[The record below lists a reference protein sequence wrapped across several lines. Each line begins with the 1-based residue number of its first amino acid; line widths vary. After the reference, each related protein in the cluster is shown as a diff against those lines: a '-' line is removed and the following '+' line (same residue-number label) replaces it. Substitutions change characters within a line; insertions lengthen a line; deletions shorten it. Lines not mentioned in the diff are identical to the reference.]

1 MKQTRI
7 IGLLIRDRIKE
18 AGRLQSTLTKHA
30 HIIRSRLGFH
40 ELNENTCSRTGV
52 IILTLIGDGKDW
64 VNFESEINKIEG
76 VEMQQMSF
84 IL

>member
-18 AGRLQSTLTKHA
+18 AGRLQTTLTEHA
-30 HIIRSRLGFH
+30 HLIRSRLGFH

-52 IILTLIGDGKDW
+52 IILTLIGDKKDW
-64 VNFESEINKIEG
+64 VDFENEINKIEG

>member
-18 AGRLQSTLTKHA
+18 AGRLQETLTNHSHVIK
-30 HIIRSRLGFH
+30 SRLGFH

-52 IILTLIGDGKDW
+52 VILTLSGEASSWANLEK
-64 VNFESEINKIEG
+64 EINEIEG

-84 IL
+84 NQ

>member
-18 AGRLQSTLTKHA
+18 AGRLQSTLTANA
-30 HIIRSRLGFH
+30 HLIRSRLGFH

-52 IILTLIGDGKDW
+52 IILTLIGDENDW
-64 VNFESEINKIEG
+64 VGFENEISNIEG